1 VAKSYEPDEFDRIAE
16 QGGPLG
22 VHRAH
27 RPWWT
32 RVLPILLAFVLAG
45 AAAYFLATYYWNQ
58 DGSSSDDQPSVTP
71 SPSVVESPSP
81 EPSPTLS
88 PTPSPSPEPEPEPV
102 IEFDTDVVVLNAA
115 GIAGLAGEQQEELEA
130 EGFTSVSAGNLTQN
144 LPDENT
150 VFYSSESL
158 ADTAEL
164 IGEILGIA
172 AVQQGDPPGG
182 TSLEVV
188 LRSDPDA

>member
-1 VAKSYEPDEFDRIAE
+1 MAKSYEPDEFDRIAE

-32 RVLPILLAFVLAG
+32 RLLPILLAFVLAG
-45 AAAYFLATYYWNQ
+45 GAAYGLATYYWNQ
-58 DGSSSDDQPSVTP
+58 DGGAGDGEPSASPTPSVINT
-71 SPSVVESPSP
+71 PSP
-81 EPSPTLS
+81 EPTPTPS

-115 GIAGLAGEQQEELEA
+115 GIAGLAGEQQAELEA
-130 EGFTSVSAGNLTQN
+130 EGFTSVSAGNLSQN
-144 LPDENT
+144 RPAENT
-150 VFYSSESL
+150 VFYASETL

-164 IGEILGIA
+164 IGEILGITT
-172 AVQQGDPPGG
+172 VELGDPPGG

>member
-1 VAKSYEPDEFDRIAE
+1 M
-16 QGGPLG
+16 
-22 VHRAH
+22 HRAH

-32 RVLPILLAFVLAG
+32 RLLPILLAFVLAG
-45 AAAYFLATYYWNQ
+45 GAAYGLATYYWNQ
-58 DGSSSDDQPSVTP
+58 DGGAGDGEPSASPTPSVINT
-71 SPSVVESPSP
+71 PSP
-81 EPSPTLS
+81 EPTPTPS

-115 GIAGLAGEQQEELEA
+115 GIAGLAGEQQAELEA
-130 EGFTSVSAGNLTQN
+130 EGFTSVSAGNLSQN
-144 LPDENT
+144 RPAENT
-150 VFYSSESL
+150 VFYASETL

-164 IGEILGIA
+164 IGEILGITT
-172 AVQQGDPPGG
+172 VELGDPPGG